1 MKIFFYDVAVPLP
14 IRHCFTYKSDQ
25 LIRKGSRIVI
35 PFGSRKLIGIIVK
48 KIVPD
53 EDIKKDKS
61 IKYID
66 SVIDQFAL
74 FENSIFDTIIW
85 ASEYYHHPIGEV
97 FQSFIPTSLRQAK
110 TNIDIDESLVNNSI
124 YEIEELD
131 KKFGLTSY
139 QSKAVNRLSNLKGF
153 KPSLLYGVTGS
164 GKTEVYLRL
173 TEDLIKKKICINSC
187 A

>member
-1 MKIFFYDVAVPLP
+1 MFYIQVRS
-14 IRHCFTYKSDQ
+14 INKKRFKNSN
-25 LIRKGSRIVI
+25 S
-35 PFGSRKLIGIIVK
+35 FGSRKLIGIIVK

-124 YEIEELD
+124 YEIEEVD